1 MKILHINN
9 QHYPKGGAHK
19 VYFNT
24 AKLLEVYGHKSIFFS
39 TKDERTIKD
48 ANDYLFP
55 DNINRRQLSLS
66 GKIKAISKFLYN
78 KDAYQKIKAIIEKEK
93 PDIAHIHLFMGGLTS
108 SILKALKENKTPIVH
123 SVHDYRLICPAY
135 LFIDGKNEICE
146 RCKDRHYFHCVLNR
160 CSENNLSQS
169 AMLTI
174 DAYYRKYFIN
184 PLNYIDR
191 FIFVSNF
198 SFNKHKEFNSLYKD
212 KADVLY
218 NFIPDIN
225 NIKPSF
231 NRGKF
236 ILFFGRLSREK
247 GIQTLIEAA
256 LSANIKLKIVG
267 TGPLMDLQLKNQN
280 DQIEFLGFKNEKDLL
295 DIIQNASFIIVPSE
309 WYENNPLSILEAYA
323 NGKPVIGARIGGIPE
338 IIDEGNTGFIFEP
351 GNKQQL
357 QSLLLKANS
366 LDDAQYQVMAVN
378 SRKFAEKFFSPEK
391 HYEKLINIYNSTIQS
406 YR

>member
-1 MKILHINN
+1 MKILLINN
-9 QHYPKGGAHK
+9 AHFIRGGADK
-19 VYFNT
+19 AYFNT
-24 AKLLEVYGHKSIFFS
+24 AKLLEDYGHKSIFFS
-39 TKDERTIKD
+39 TKDGKSIKD
-48 ANDYLFP
+48 ENDYLFP
-55 DNINRRQLSLS
+55 DNIDQRRLTLS
-66 GKIKAISKFLYN
+66 GKIKATPKFLYN
-78 KDAYQKIKAIIEKEK
+78 KDAYQKIKLVIEKEK
-93 PDIAHIHLFMGGLTS
+93 PDIAHIHLFMGGLTQ
-108 SILKALKENKTPIVH
+108 SILKALRENKIPVVH

-146 RCKDRHYFHCVLNR
+146 RCKDRHYLHCVLNR

-256 LSANIKLKIVG
+256 MSANIKLKIVG

-338 IIDEGNTGFIFEP
+338 IIDEGNTGFIFES

-357 QSLLLKANS
+357 QSLLLKVNS

-391 HYEKLINIYNSTIQS
+391 HYEKLINIYNNTIQS

>member
-1 MKILHINN
+1 MKILQVNNVHHIR
-9 QHYPKGGAHK
+9 GGADK
-19 VYFNT
+19 IYFNT
-24 AKLLEVYGHKSIFFS
+24 ANVLEEYGHKSIFFS

-48 ANDYLFP
+48 ENDYLFP

-66 GKIKAISKFLYN
+66 GKIQATPKFLYN
-78 KDAYQKIKAIIEKEK
+78 KNAYHKIKLILEKEK

-108 SILKALKENKTPIVH
+108 SILKALKENKIPVVH
-123 SVHDYRLICPAY
+123 TVHDYRLICPAY
-135 LFIDGKNEICE
+135 LFTDGKNKVCE
-146 RCKDRHYFHCVLNR
+146 KCKDGFYLHCIFNR
-160 CSENNLSQS
+160 CSENNLTQS

-174 DAYYRKYFIN
+174 DAYYRKYLVN
-184 PLNYIDR
+184 PINYIDR
-191 FIFVSNF
+191 FIFS
-198 SFNKHKEFNSLYKD
+198 SFFCLNKHKEFNSLYNS
-212 KADVLY
+212 KAEVLY
-218 NFIPDIN
+218 NFTPNIN
-225 NIKPSF
+225 DIKPSF

-256 LSANIKLKIVG
+256 MSANIKLKIVG
-267 TGPLMDLQLKNQN
+267 TGPLMDLQFKHQN
-280 DQIEFLGFKNEKDLL
+280 DQIEFLGFKNEKDLW

-323 NGKPVIGARIGGIPE
+323 NGKPVIGASIGGIPE
-338 IIDEGNTGFIFEP
+338 IIDEGNTGFIFES

-357 QSLLLKANS
+357 QRLLLKANS

-391 HYEKLINIYNSTIQS
+391 HYEKLINIYNNTIQS